1 MDKVFL
7 LHARAQSG
15 KNTCANLM
23 KEYYEQKGKRVI
35 IIAFA
40 DYVKF
45 TLEKYYN
52 ITDFKTPEGRTRIQH
67 YATQQ
72 IRDGYN

>member
-45 TLEKYYN
+45 IEDCL
-52 ITDFKTPEGRTRIQH
+52 IH
-67 YATQQ
+67 
-72 IRDGYN
+72 

>member
-1 MDKVFL
+1 MEKIYL

-15 KNTCANLM
+15 KDTCAAIM
-23 KEYYEQKGKRVI
+23 KQELEKQGKKVI

-45 TLEKYYN
+45 SLEKYYN
-52 ITDFKTPEGRTRIQH
+52 IFS
-67 YATQQ
+67 
-72 IRDGYN
+72 